1 MYLQRTFQTVN
12 YAKADILMALASP
25 LKKHPVFLKDGSC
38 KAKTCKA
45 HIAVVKF
52 RSLYVTQ
59 NIIEYVGSNYISK

>member
-12 YAKADILMALASP
+12 YAKAVIPLASP
-25 LKKHPVFLKDGSC
+25 LKKHPVFLTDGSC

-45 HIAVVKF
+45 HIAFVKF